1 MIDIFLFC
9 VKHVVLFVVVVD
21 TFNNEGSQIAKLL
34 RLDTTFQLLRRR
46 TRQTFNNNSTISIYS
61 YIQINMEQDG
71 VALHES
77 LFCIIL
83 RNFVITISYII
94 IIIFL

>member
-9 VKHVVLFVVVVD
+9 VKHVVLFVVVD
-21 TFNNEGSQIAKLL
+21 TFNNEGSQIAMLL

-61 YIQINMEQDG
+61 YIQINRQ
-71 VALHES
+71 
-77 LFCIIL
+77 
-83 RNFVITISYII
+83 
-94 IIIFL
+94 